1 MVDLDLSSF
10 VSDFIKETFSF
21 LHDYHL
27 LVCRSCGYAVQ
38 GSHLATHLSQ
48 KHRLSRK
55 FSTAIVATLQQTFP
69 SALWTDNDIARLQL
83 PTAPRPA
90 IPYLPTYT
98 NGF

>member
-10 VSDFIKETFSF
+10 VSDFVKETISF

-27 LVCRSCGYAVQ
+27 FVCRSCGYAVQ
-38 GSHLATHLSQ
+38 GSHLGTHFRQ
-48 KHRLSRK
+48 KHSLSRK

-69 SALWTDNDIARLQL
+69 SALWTDDDIARLQL
-83 PTAPRPA
+83 PKAPRPV
-90 IPYLPTYT
+90 IPHLPTYA